1 MPKKLKCTI
10 KKDLNVSQEDWVAV
24 IGIGARVPGLAREA
38 TLEDLRFFLKEGKS
52 SVKDIPEDRWD
63 KNKLFNKD
71 PDHLGTMT
79 LKNGSFIDNIRYFDA
94 QFFNISSDEADRMD
108 PQQRILL
115 ETSYRTVENS
125 GIKISELRGSDT
137 GVFIGISNVDY
148 RKKQFSVREQIDYLS
163 GTGNAL
169 SIAANRISYQYD
181 WQGPSL
187 AIDTACSSSLV
198 AIQQACDSIRN
209 KQCDLA
215 LAGGVNLI
223 LNPDLNIA
231 FSQARMLSPDGKC
244 KSFDAEANGYGRG
257 EGCGLVL
264 LESLPK
270 AMVKEHKIYG
280 VIRGGAINQ
289 DGRTNGLTAPNGP
302 SQIKVIQ
309 AALSK
314 AKVDPIDVSLIE
326 AHGTGTPLGDLME
339 FNSLRSVYDS
349 LGNNNDSKREK
360 ILLGS
365 VKTNFGHLEAAA
377 GVIGFIKTILS
388 VYHGEFY
395 PHLHFKSFNPSMNLQ
410 DNNIKISKNYR
421 KWNQKSEN
429 RISGISS
436 FGFGGTNAHLI
447 VSGFHQ
453 RENGSLS
460 EKFDSRPGITFKK
473 TEHWFYNKAVS
484 LPGRSIAGP
493 GINKNQFVWEIYFNG
508 SHPGFSLHRIE
519 NGNILSALASMEIA
533 LWCAPSIN
541 PVCSKTE
548 IRSIQFFNP
557 IFIKSSK
564 EYEVRTL
571 AILDSEQDP
580 IKNKSKINIE
590 SYRIEIYAREIHKKF
605 KLVSISQL
613 LLHDTNKSDMNT
625 EENEIFFNQLTKWQ
639 NNYTHVGKWNNISSR
654 DPHKNSNGL
663 GFLSLSSVFPEFRP
677 DTLSVLK
684 KKLKGSWNYDLND
697 LNGIFEPN
705 HSLRLLLDVCYSYI
719 PEIIP
724 DTSPLETWVMRD
736 IFSIRIINSLK
747 NIQEDS
753 NQKSDTIKGFKW
765 AGTNWKFSFEAT
777 RKNENQLEI
786 DGAIWNE
793 FDRGIIFDK
802 MTFYKIK
809 LNEISPNNSILEESS
824 DLNEL
829 SFTPDSEDI
838 DLSSLHY
845 KVKNKKYS
853 LRISPLHNIDWQSIF
868 STINQNVTDAP
879 NITQSKIKSISNNQ
893 ILIDLWA
900 IYYIQLALDTLSKEK
915 VIDLYKPLYKKWLKD
930 QANQWADL
938 FDGKNIKHVGR
949 KPKKGIG
956 SSHEPLIHR
965 CGKELINILQGSI
978 NPIDLLFP
986 GGSFKETESLYSN
999 SPGIT
1004 EMYDRFTQ
1012 TILQVISKKQGL
1024 KKQKLRILE
1033 IGAGTGGLT
1042 QYIVKRIAPFVETYI
1057 FSDISTLFLEK
1068 AEENFSEYS
1077 FMKYMR
1083 LDIEEGVET
1092 HSDIVLNQFDFVFAA
1107 NVLHATKDMSKTLN
1121 NVHALL
1127 KPNGALIMLEGLKH
1141 RPWLDITF
1149 GLTKGWWL
1157 FKDQYRGPDGPL
1169 LTYNQWKKALND
1181 SGFEDSIRID
1191 DAGMGLDYSII
1202 LANNTKNE
1210 KNNVWILIGLNNSK
1224 VPTRSLLSETLLN
1237 SGKNCIQVNPG
1248 DLFEIQEIS
1257 KDVSDKK
1264 YLYSEISLNYSNDSE
1279 WTKLWEY
1286 IFNLKGI
1293 DQFKILWMT
1302 HDGIEISK
1310 ISTKGGASRTTE
1322 NIIHEQRDNEYWI
1335 NQVFI
1340 RATHC
1345 LDHSLTKKIDLPNKN
1360 IRTSQ
1365 NIFQWVITQN
1375 LFSPIQES
1383 SYNIYD
1389 IVNQLNGASLCGLV
1403 RSIDLEKPDLIGGLI
1418 DLQFLNDKDYE
1429 YSLDTLISL
1438 IENSNQEDPVHTQ
1451 FYLRSDEKNKEVKIE
1466 TPELEQYSKDPDPKN
1481 YSSNT
1486 NGLEN
1491 PCLVI
1496 GGTGALGRATVEY
1509 LCNNKVMDIYV
1520 TSRSEPSNELKT
1532 YWADTEKAGTHIHWK
1547 RLDLEDYQSVC
1558 SCLQD
1563 IHADFPILGQVF
1575 MCAGIGDSGKYY
1587 QNYESRLSKQ
1597 FSIKI
1602 EGAHYILDAL
1612 YHIYKESYG
1621 QIIFYS
1627 SMTSVFGASL
1637 QSAYCSGSSYLDA
1650 LGKLSP
1656 KIKVINWGPFS
1667 GGGLIPANE
1676 YVNLD
1681 SMGLRLFSLSDFGNY
1696 IDVYFRKQISKMKKA
1711 STRNVSLNQNIIA
1724 AIDWKTY
1731 LTFFDYRKKRALF
1744 NNQRN
1749 AFNTA
1754 IPQKTISAT
1763 TGNNYEFESSFE
1775 LEDIMVLMQ
1784 KEIAK
1789 ILRYSNH
1796 NEIDI
1801 NIGFFDMGL
1810 DSLSIMKLKT
1820 KIENIFN
1827 LKLSVTI
1834 GLEYPNIFSLGNF
1847 VKMQLENIVENEK
1860 KIIDTSSYEP
1870 EDVKMDLHSLNAGEQ
1885 QDEIE
1890 MILSE
1895 VTEIESLL
1903 KK

>member
-1 MPKKLKCTI
+1 MPKKVKGPI
-10 KKDLNVSQEDWVAV
+10 KKDLSASQEDWVAV
-24 IGIGARVPGLAREA
+24 IGISTRLPGLGREA
-38 TLEDLRFFLKEGKS
+38 TLEDLRLFLKDGKS
-52 SVKDIPEDRWD
+52 SIKDIPDDRWD
-63 KNKLFNKD
+63 KNKLFNED

-79 LKNGSFIDNIRYFDA
+79 LKNGSFINDIRYFDS

-125 GIKISELRGSDT
+125 GIKLSELRGSDT
-137 GVFIGISNVDY
+137 GVFVGISNVDY

-181 WQGPSL
+181 WQGPSMV
-187 AIDTACSSSLV
+187 IDTACSSSLV
-198 AIQQACDSIRN
+198 AIQQACDAIRN
-209 KQCDLA
+209 NQCELA

-270 AMVKEHKIYG
+270 AIVKEHKIYG

-289 DGRTNGLTAPNGP
+289 DGRTNGLTAPSGP

-314 AKVDPIDVSLIE
+314 AKVDPNDVNLIE

-349 LGNNNDSKREK
+349 LENNKDSKREK
-360 ILLGS
+360 TLLGS

-395 PHLHFKSFNPSMNLQ
+395 PHPHFKSFNPSMNLK
-410 DNNIKISKNYR
+410 DNNMEIPKHYR

-436 FGFGGTNAHLI
+436 FGFGGTNAHLL
-447 VSGFHQ
+447 VSGFHKG
-453 RENGSLS
+453 ESGSLS
-460 EKFDSRPGITFKK
+460 DKFDSIPGITFKK

-484 LPGRSIAGP
+484 MPGRSIAGP
-493 GINKNQFVWEIYFNG
+493 GINKNQFVWEMYFNG
-508 SHPGFSLHRIE
+508 SHPGLSLHRME
-519 NGNILSALASMEIA
+519 NGNILSALTSMEIA
-533 LWCAPSIN
+533 LLCAPSIN

-548 IRSIQFFNP
+548 IRSIQFLNP
-557 IFIKSSK
+557 IIIKSSK
-564 EYEVRTL
+564 KYEVRTL
-571 AILDSEQDP
+571 AILNSEQDS
-580 IKNKSKINIE
+580 IKNKSKTNIK

-613 LLHDTNKSDMNT
+613 LLYDTNKSDMNSK
-625 EENEIFFNQLTKWQ
+625 ENKIFFNQFTKWQ
-639 NNYTHVGKWNNISSR
+639 KNYEYIGKWNNIRSR
-654 DPHKNSNGL
+654 DLHKNSNEL
-663 GFLSLSSVFPEFRP
+663 GFISLSSVFPEFRP
-677 DTLSVLK
+677 DRLSILK
-684 KKLKGSWNYDLND
+684 KKLKGSWIHDLND
-697 LNGIFEPN
+697 LNGIFKPN
-705 HSLRLLLDVCYSYI
+705 HSLRLLLDVCLSSLPEVI
-719 PEIIP
+719 PN
-724 DTSPLETWVMRD
+724 TSSLETWVMRD
-736 IFSIRIINSLK
+736 ISSIRIINSSK
-747 NIQEDS
+747 SIQKAT
-753 NQKSDTIKGFKW
+753 NQKSDEIIGFKW
-765 AGTNWKFSFEAT
+765 AGTNWKFSFEGI
-777 RKNENQLEI
+777 RENENQLEFG
-786 DGAIWNE
+786 GAIWNE
-793 FDRGIIFDK
+793 FYRGIIFDK
-802 MTFYKIK
+802 ITFYKIK
-809 LNEISPNNSILEESS
+809 LDQISSKNSILEESS
-824 DLNEL
+824 DLNAL

-845 KVKNKKYS
+845 KVKYKKYS
-853 LRISPLHNIDWQSIF
+853 LKISPLHNIDWQPIF
-868 STINQNVTDAP
+868 STINQNVTDAS

-893 ILIDLWA
+893 ISIDLWA
-900 IYYIQLALDTLSKEK
+900 IYYIQLALDTLSEEK
-915 VIDLYKPLYKKWLKD
+915 VIDFYKPLYKKWLKD
-930 QANQWADL
+930 QTNQWTDYIA
-938 FDGKNIKHVGR
+938 GKDIKDVGR
-949 KPKKGIG
+949 KPKIEIA
-956 SSHEPLIHR
+956 SSHDPLINR
-965 CGKELINILQGSI
+965 CGKELINILQGTI

-986 GGSFKETESLYSN
+986 GGSFKETESLYTN
-999 SPGIT
+999 SPGSD

-1012 TILQVISKKQGL
+1012 TILQVIFKKQTL
-1024 KKQKLRILE
+1024 NKQKLRILE

-1068 AEENFSEYS
+1068 AGKNFAEYS
-1077 FMKYMR
+1077 FMKYMIM
-1083 LDIEEGVET
+1083 DIEESIKP
-1092 HSDIVLNQFDFVFAA
+1092 HSDILLNQFDFIFAA

-1121 NVHALL
+1121 NVNSLL

-1157 FKDQYRGPDGPL
+1157 FKDEYRESDGPL
-1169 LTYNQWKKALND
+1169 LAYSQWKKALND
-1181 SGFEDSIRID
+1181 SGFKDSIRID
-1191 DAGMGLDYSII
+1191 DVGMGLDYSII
-1202 LANNTKNE
+1202 LANNIKDD

-1224 VPTRSLLSETLLN
+1224 APQKSLLSETLLN

-1248 DLFEIQEIS
+1248 GLFEIQEIS
-1257 KDVSDKK
+1257 KDESDEK

-1286 IFNLKGI
+1286 IFNLKEI
-1293 DQFKILWMT
+1293 DQYKILWMT
-1302 HDGIEISK
+1302 QDDIEISK
-1310 ISTKGGASRTTE
+1310 ISNKGGASRTTE
-1322 NIIHEQRDNEYWI
+1322 NIIHDQRDNEYWM

-1340 RATHC
+1340 RATYC
-1345 LDHSLTKKIDLPNKN
+1345 LDHSLAKKIDSPNKN
-1360 IRTSQ
+1360 IRASQ
-1365 NIFQWVITQN
+1365 NIFQWVITRN
-1375 LFSPIQES
+1375 LFSPIKES
-1383 SYNIYD
+1383 SYNIHD

-1403 RSIDLEKPDLIGGLI
+1403 RCIDLEKPDLIGGLI
-1418 DLQFLNDKDYE
+1418 DLQFLNNKDYE
-1429 YSLDTLISL
+1429 YSLDTLILL
-1438 IENSNQEDPVHTQ
+1438 IENSNQEDLVHTQ
-1451 FYLRSDEKNKEVKIE
+1451 FYLESDEKNKVLKIE
-1466 TPELEQYSKDPDPKN
+1466 TPELEQYSTTFDPET
-1481 YSSNT
+1481 SSSDT
-1486 NGLEN
+1486 TSLEN

-1496 GGTGALGRATVEY
+1496 GCTGALGRATVEY
-1509 LCNNKVMDIYV
+1509 LSKNKIMDIYV
-1520 TSRSEPSNELKT
+1520 TSRSDPSNELKT
-1532 YWADTEKAGTHIHWK
+1532 YWADIEKAGTHIHWK

-1558 SCLQD
+1558 SCLKD

-1612 YHIYKESYG
+1612 NHIYKESYD

-1627 SMTSVFGASL
+1627 SITSVFGASL

-1650 LGKLSP
+1650 LGNLSP

-1681 SMGLRLFSLSDFGNY
+1681 FMGLRLFSLSDFGNY
-1696 IDVYFRKQISKMKKA
+1696 LDIYFRKQISKIKKA
-1711 STRNVSLNQNIIA
+1711 STRNVSLDQNIIV
-1724 AIDWKTY
+1724 AIDWKSY
-1731 LTFFDYRKKRALF
+1731 LAFFDYRKKRALF

-1754 IPQKTISAT
+1754 IPQETISAT
-1763 TGNNYEFESSFE
+1763 TSNNYEIESSFE
-1775 LEDIMVLMQ
+1775 LEDITVLIQ

-1789 ILRYSNH
+1789 ILRHSGH
-1796 NEIDI
+1796 NDIDI
-1801 NIGFFDMGL
+1801 NMGFFDMGL

-1820 KIENIFN
+1820 KIEKIFN

-1834 GLEYPNIFSLGNF
+1834 GLEYPNIFTLGNF
-1847 VKMQLENIVENEK
+1847 VKMKLENIIENEK
-1860 KIIDTSSYEP
+1860 KSIDTSSYGP
-1870 EDVKMDLHSLNAGEQ
+1870 DDVQMDLHSLNAGEQ

-1890 MILSE
+1890 RILSE
-1895 VTEIESLL
+1895 VNEIESLL